1 MSRKPFYAIQYFPKV
16 KERLKVE
23 TDENEDIVLDEKIEM
38 WNMIIPEQI
47 KSFIFHS
54 AFSNKR

>member
-16 KERLKVE
+16 QE
-23 TDENEDIVLDEKIEM
+23 DENEDIVLDEKIEM
-38 WNMIIPEQI
+38 WNMIIREQI